1 MDNNKATFKELK
13 NAADKIVARMAP
25 ELQFTLGQW
34 KAARKLR
41 AETGCHLTTAK
52 RHIKRAIARA
62 YGEETQREWG
72 GAREGGGFT
81 KEKRA
86 ELERNNETSN

>member
-1 MDNNKATFKELK
+1 MDNTKATYNELK
-13 NAADKIVARMAP
+13 ERADEIIATMPV
-25 ELQFTLGQW
+25 ELQFILGQW

-41 AETGCHLTTAK
+41 AETGCHLSTAK

-72 GAREGGGFT
+72 GVREGGGFT
-81 KEKRA
+81 AEKRA